1 MLDCRDDGSQIAWM
15 LKCTLDL
22 NFEIWRS
29 EKWRPNTEIQA
40 NICVM
45 FYFMVS
51 DWSTFYK
58 NKCPIRFLIVLFL
71 LIILILITIFISAIS
86 HSMLYCPCHFICLFH
101 RTSED
106 IEQWLNIFAYF
117 VLYYTSV
124 LTNLVSMMH
133 ITNISFSSQSPNKKQ
148 ICLFS

>member
-1 MLDCRDDGSQIAWM
+1 MLDCRDDDSQIAWM
-15 LKCTLDL
+15 LKCTPDL

-29 EKWRPNTEIQA
+29 DKWRSNRPTEIQS
-40 NICVM
+40 NICVGM
-45 FYFMVS
+45 FLKFHMYAWLEIDQYFIKMNVHVH
-51 DWSTFYK
+51 
-58 NKCPIRFLIVLFL
+58 VLV
-71 LIILILITIFISAIS
+71 TIFISAIS
-86 HSMLYCPCHFICLFH
+86 HSMLYCPCHFICLLH

-124 LTNLVSMMH
+124 LTNLVSVMH